1 MKKSLIIAVLVAVA
15 MLLFSLV
22 FTWLNLQSIKEY
34 STSYQ
39 HEIEKNVDS
48 TIGTAELPVDFKID
62 KSFESHLPLVV
73 IDLKGNIIPN
83 TYRFTNDGFG
93 KTYSA
98 EGLLNPNPWVGMEIS
113 IIDNDNNKNTLSD
126 EPTFVN
132 NGLIKL
138 RGMTSR
144 SYDKKQYGI
153 KLMDGDVEAEVSILG
168 MEADEDW
175 VLSNSIADMSGIRNY
190 MAMNIGGHIFKYNSD
205 VRYCEVVFKDGDT
218 YTYQGLYLME
228 EKVKKANGRVDIADF
243 DEDATSLS
251 YIVCRDR
258 YDETKTTLSTWASE
272 QQLCY
277 GYFTVT
283 YPKEEL
289 LTDSV
294 VERIE
299 AELSQIEYCLY
310 NDDYKEFLK
319 YEDYLDVD
327 SFVDYFI
334 INEFFGNYDA
344 GNNSTYYYK
353 TAEGKL
359 AIGPLWDYDGCLDN
373 WHLTISNYDSA
384 PFMYQPWFEK
394 LLQDEKFQQK
404 IVERYKE
411 LRESILSNEYI
422 NEFID
427 ETVEYLGNAK
437 SRDYARWIDSYKAKH
452 LLKDLENSD
461 GYIIDRNSETV
472 ADEIQR
478 IKDTLLL
485 HGNWLDDN
493 LEMSMSSMTENKIQ
507 QARKVDRNYIAI
519 GGIVAFFVMIILL
532 SRYVK
537 GEYR

>member
-427 ETVEYLGNAK
+427 
-437 SRDYARWIDSYKAKH
+437 
-452 LLKDLENSD
+452 
-461 GYIIDRNSETV
+461 
-472 ADEIQR
+472 
-478 IKDTLLL
+478 
-485 HGNWLDDN
+485 
-493 LEMSMSSMTENKIQ
+493 
-507 QARKVDRNYIAI
+507 
-519 GGIVAFFVMIILL
+519 
-532 SRYVK
+532 
-537 GEYR
+537 